1 MYTAAE
7 ERELLKL
14 TDELLKEVEG
24 KDKEYWKNLP
34 LNEAKELAE
43 KLRKVIRYHD
53 FKYYVQANPVISD
66 YQYDKLFHALEA
78 IEEGHPEVVTP
89 DSPTQRISPAFTGEF
104 EKVKHLAEMTSL
116 ENTYSPEDL
125 KEWDRKVKQ
134 LLGKED
140 VEYIV
145 EPKFDGAS
153 VELVYEDD
161 VLKRG
166 VTRGDGLIGE
176 DITVNIKTI
185 KTIPLRAPFSK
196 FGIKLVSIRG
206 EVIMPKSVFERLNR
220 EREKEGLSLFANPR
234 NAAAGTLR
242 LKNPREVAKRGLDC
256 FVYQILYSEPKKL
269 CSGIKTQKR
278 ALEIL
283 KECGFKTPHIQKV
296 CKNIEEVIETVLK
309 AQEERETW
317 DFEADGMVVKVN
329 NICDW
334 EKLGE
339 TMHHPRWAVAYK
351 FPAKQAVTKLL
362 DVVWQ
367 VGRTGA
373 LTPVAILEPVEV
385 GGVIVSRASLFNP
398 DLIKQK
404 DIKIGDYVIVERAGE
419 TIPYIVAPVKERR
432 TGQEK
437 PITVPERCPVCGAP
451 IVRELDEAVPRCPNI
466 NCPAQLKEHL
476 IYWGKVLD
484 IKGLG
489 ESTAN
494 LLLKKKLVSSIADLY
509 YLKKKMLELL
519 RLPGWG
525 YKKTENLL
533 KEIEKSKGA
542 PFWKKITAL
551 GIRHVG
557 EKTAQLLAKKFK
569 DIEELK
575 EATFI
580 ELAGIPGIGP
590 VTATSIKNFFSAEQ
604 NVEMIRKLEEAGF
617 TFRRTEEEEREEEL
631 PKPLEGQRVVFT
643 GELEHFT
650 RKEAQRIIE
659 ILGGNPTNSVTK
671 KTSFVVVGKNPG
683 SKYQKAQK
691 LGIKMIGEEEFIE
704 MLKNFADRNDELRE
718 ILKGKGLL
726 S

>member
-1 MYTAAE
+1 
-7 ERELLKL
+7 
-14 TDELLKEVEG
+14 
-24 KDKEYWKNLP
+24 
-34 LNEAKELAE
+34 
-43 KLRKVIRYHD
+43 
-53 FKYYVQANPVISD
+53 
-66 YQYDKLFHALEA
+66 
-78 IEEGHPEVVTP
+78 
-89 DSPTQRISPAFTGEF
+89 
-104 EKVKHLAEMTSL
+104 
-116 ENTYSPEDL
+116 
-125 KEWDRKVKQ
+125 
-134 LLGKED
+134 
-140 VEYIV
+140 
-145 EPKFDGAS
+145 
-153 VELVYEDD
+153 
-161 VLKRG
+161 
-166 VTRGDGLIGE
+166 
-176 DITVNIKTI
+176 
-185 KTIPLRAPFSK
+185 
-196 FGIKLVSIRG
+196 
-206 EVIMPKSVFERLNR
+206 
-220 EREKEGLSLFANPR
+220 
-234 NAAAGTLR
+234 
-242 LKNPREVAKRGLDC
+242 
-256 FVYQILYSEPKKL
+256 
-269 CSGIKTQKR
+269 
-278 ALEIL
+278 
-283 KECGFKTPHIQKV
+283 
-296 CKNIEEVIETVLK
+296 EEVIETVLK

-329 NICDW
+329 DICNW

-362 DVVWQ
+362 EVVWQ

-404 DIKIGDYVIVERAGE
+404 DIRIGDYVLVERAGE

-432 TGQEK
+432 TGEEK
-437 PITVPERCPVCGAP
+437 PITVPKNCPVCGAP
-451 IVRELDEAVPRCPNI
+451 IVKELDEAVPRCPNI

-519 RLPGWG
+519 KLPGWG

-557 EKTAQLLAKKFK
+557 EKTAQLLAERFK
-569 DIEELK
+569 SIEELRN
-575 EATFI
+575 ATFI

-590 VTATSIKNFFSAEQ
+590 VTATSIKNFFTAEQ
-604 NVEMIRKLEEAGF
+604 NLEMIKRLEEAGF
-617 TFRRTEEEEREEEL
+617 LFVRTEEEEKEKSL

-659 ILGGNPTNSVTK
+659 ILGGNPTNSVTR
-671 KTSFVVVGKNPG
+671 KTNFVVVGKNPG
-683 SKYQKAQK
+683 SKFQKAQK
-691 LGIKMIGEEEFIE
+691 LGIRMIGEDEFIQ
-704 MLKNFADRNDELRE
+704 MLKEFAKENKEVEEILRE
-718 ILKGKGLL
+718 KGLL
-726 S
+726 G